1 MRDKVLAWC
10 RENGLFSPGDR
21 VICAVSG
28 GADSV
33 ALLWCLLSLA
43 EALSLSVSAAHFNH
57 GLRGAESDRDEAFV
71 LDFCRKHEIP
81 CRVGRGEVK
90 SSGTG
95 LEDAARQARYDFLL
109 SLDPGAKIATAHRAE
124 DNAETLLLH
133 LLRGTS
139 LDGLCGIPPRRGPIV
154 RPMLPVT
161 REEVLRYLEEYHLP
175 HVEDSSNGS
184 DDFLRNR
191 LRHRVLPE
199 LTAENPAFC
208 ENTVSLTAR
217 LRRDRD
223 FLSCQTEEALTRA
236 RIPNGLSCAV
246 LRALDPALR
255 SRTLGAYLREG
266 GLSQPESAHIR
277 LAEGILNALDPS
289 ARGNF
294 PGGLVLR
301 REYDLLT
308 WRPAAG
314 GFAPVTLAVPG
325 VTKVPELGL
334 TVTCGYVTAPAVP
347 KSTGTSFLL
356 NPETLSGPIGLRP
369 RRPGDRLSRPG
380 GTKSLKELLI
390 DRKIPAEARDRIP
403 VLWDDRGILGVYSIG
418 PDQTRYAMGGRTAL
432 SIVITVTE
440 RG

>member
-10 RENGLFSPGDR
+10 RENELFAPGDR

-28 GADSV
+28 GADSM
-33 ALLWCLLSLA
+33 ALLWCLRSLSDT
-43 EALSLSVSAAHFNH
+43 LSISVSAAHFNH

-81 CRVGRGEVK
+81 CQVGRGSVQA
-90 SSGTG
+90 SGTG
-95 LEDAARQARYDFLL
+95 LEDAARQARYGYLL

-139 LDGLCGIPPRRGPIV
+139 LDGLCGIPPRRGLIV

-161 REEVLRYLEEYHLP
+161 RAEVLRYLEEYHLP

-184 DDFLRNR
+184 DEFLRNR

-199 LTAENPAFC
+199 LMAENPAFC
-208 ENTVSLTAR
+208 ENTVSLTTR

-223 FLSCQTEEALTRA
+223 YLADQALTALASCRA
-236 RIPNGLSCAV
+236 GDGLSCGA
-246 LRALDPALR
+246 LRDLDPALR
-255 SRTLGAYLREG
+255 SRVLSLYLQEG
-266 GLSQPESAHIR
+266 GLSQPESGHIR
-277 LAEGILNALDPS
+277 LAERLLFSPDPS

-294 PGGLVLR
+294 PGRLLLR
-301 REYDLLT
+301 REYDRLT
-308 WRPAAG
+308 WRPASGA
-314 GFAPVTLAVPG
+314 FTPVVLAVPG
-325 VTKVPELGL
+325 VTEVTELGL
-334 TVTCGYVTAPAVP
+334 TVTCEYITAPPVP
-347 KSTGTSFLL
+347 KSTGDHFLL
-356 NPETLSGPIGLRP
+356 DPGTLSGSIVLRP
-369 RRPGDRLSRPG
+369 RQPGDRLSRPG
-380 GTKSLKELLI
+380 GAKSLKALFI
-390 DRKIPAEARDRIP
+390 DRKISALERNRIP
-403 VLWDDRGILGVYSIG
+403 VLADNRGVLGVYSVG
-418 PDQTRYAMGGRTAL
+418 PDQSRYAMEGRPAL

>member
-10 RENGLFSPGDR
+10 RENELFAPGDR

-28 GADSV
+28 GADSM
-33 ALLWCLLSLA
+33 ALLWCLRSLS
-43 EALSLSVSAAHFNH
+43 EALSISVSAAHFNH

-81 CRVGRGEVK
+81 CRVGRGTVQAF
-90 SSGTG
+90 GTG
-95 LEDAARQARYDFLL
+95 LEDAARQARYGYLL

-139 LDGLCGIPPRRGPIV
+139 LDGLCGIPPRRGLIV

-161 REEVLRYLEEYHLP
+161 RAEVLRYLEEYHLP

-184 DDFLRNR
+184 DEFLRNR

-199 LTAENPAFC
+199 LMAENPAFC
-208 ENTVSLTAR
+208 ENTVSLTTR

-223 FLSCQTEEALTRA
+223 YLADQALTALARCRA
-236 RIPNGLSCAV
+236 GGGLSCGA
-246 LRALDPALR
+246 LRGLDPALR
-255 SRTLGAYLREG
+255 SRVLSLYLQEG
-266 GLSQPESAHIR
+266 GLSQPESGHIR
-277 LAEGILNALDPS
+277 LAERLLFSPDPS

-294 PGGLVLR
+294 PGRLLLR
-301 REYDLLT
+301 REYDRLT
-308 WRPAAG
+308 WRPVSGA
-314 GFAPVTLAVPG
+314 FTPVVLAVPG
-325 VTKVPELGL
+325 VTEVTELGL
-334 TVTCGYVTAPAVP
+334 TVTCEYIIAPPVP
-347 KSTGTSFLL
+347 KSTGDHFLL
-356 NPETLSGPIGLRP
+356 DPGTLSGSIVLRP
-369 RRPGDRLSRPG
+369 RQPGDRLSRPG
-380 GTKSLKELLI
+380 GTKSLKALFI
-390 DRKIPAEARDRIP
+390 DRKISALERDRIP
-403 VLWDDRGILGVYSIG
+403 VLADDRGILGVYSIG
-418 PDQTRYAMGGRTAL
+418 PDQSRYAMEGRPAL

>member
-10 RENGLFSPGDR
+10 RENALFAPGDR

-28 GADSV
+28 GADSM
-33 ALLWCLLSLA
+33 ALLWCLRSLA
-43 EALSLSVSAAHFNH
+43 EVLSISVSAAHFNH

-71 LDFCRKHEIP
+71 RDFCQKHEIP
-81 CRVGRGEVK
+81 CQVGRGAVQ

-95 LEDAARQARYDFLL
+95 LEDAARQARYGYLL

-139 LDGLCGIPPRRGPIV
+139 LDGLCGIPPKRGPIV

-161 REEVLRYLEEYHLP
+161 RAEVLRYLEEYHLP

-184 DDFLRNR
+184 DTFLRNR

-199 LTAENPAFC
+199 LVSENPAFC
-208 ENTVSLTAR
+208 QATVALSSR
-217 LRRDRD
+217 LRQDRD
-223 FLSCQTEEALTRA
+223 FLTAQANAALEQVRA
-236 RIPNGLSCAV
+236 KGGLSCSA
-246 LRALDPALR
+246 LRGLDPALR
-255 SRTLGAYLREG
+255 GRVLGLFLREG
-266 GLSQPESAHIR
+266 GLSQPESSHIR
-277 LAEGILNALDPS
+277 LAERILFSPDPS
-289 ARGNF
+289 AQGDF
-294 PGGLVLR
+294 PGHLTLR
-301 REYDLLT
+301 RIYDYLT
-308 WRPAAG
+308 WQPAAG
-314 GFAPVTLAVPG
+314 AFAPVVLAVPG
-325 VTKVPELGL
+325 ITEIPELGL
-334 TVTCGYVTAPAVP
+334 TVTCREITAPPAP
-347 KSTGTSFLL
+347 KSTGDHFLVD
-356 NPETLSGPIGLRP
+356 PGTLSGPILLRP

-380 GTKSLKELLI
+380 GTKTLKALLI
-390 DRKIPAEARDRIP
+390 DRKIPAAARDRIP
-403 VLWDDRGILGVYSIG
+403 VLADDRGILGVYSIG

>member
-10 RENGLFSPGDR
+10 RENELFAPGDR

-28 GADSV
+28 GADSM
-33 ALLWCLLSLA
+33 ALLWCLRSL
-43 EALSLSVSAAHFNH
+43 EDTLSLSVSAAHFNH
-57 GLRGAESDRDEAFV
+57 SLRGAESDRDEAFV
-71 LDFCRKHEIP
+71 RDFCRKHEIP
-81 CRVGRGEVK
+81 CRVGRGTVQA
-90 SSGTG
+90 SGTG
-95 LEDAARQARYDFLL
+95 LEDAARQARYGYLL

-139 LDGLCGIPPRRGPIV
+139 LGGLCGIPPKRGPIV

-161 REEVLRYLEEYHLP
+161 RAEVLRYLEEYHLP

-184 DDFLRNR
+184 DEFLRNR

-199 LTAENPAFC
+199 LISENPDFC
-208 ENTVSLTAR
+208 RATVALSAR
-217 LRRDRD
+217 LRQDRD
-223 FLSCQTEEALTRA
+223 FLSGRAASALAAA
-236 RIPNGLSCAV
+236 RMTGGLSCDA

-255 SRTLGAYLREG
+255 GRVLGLFLREG

-277 LAEGILNALDPS
+277 LAEQVLFSPEPS
-289 ARGNF
+289 ARGSF

-301 REYDLLT
+301 RSYDLLT
-308 WRPAAG
+308 WRAPSGA
-314 GFAPVTLAVPG
+314 FAPVALAVPG
-325 VTKVPELGL
+325 ITEIPQLGL
-334 TVTCGYVTAPAVP
+334 TVTCREITAPPAP
-347 KSTGTSFLL
+347 KSTGDHFLL
-356 NPETLSGPIGLRP
+356 DPDALSGPILLRP

-380 GTKSLKELLI
+380 GTKTLKALFI
-390 DRKIPAEARDRIP
+390 DRKIPVADRDRIP
-403 VLWDDRGILGVYSIG
+403 VLTDDRGILGVYSIG
-418 PDQTRYAMGGRTAL
+418 PDQTRYAMGGKTAL